1 MPYAL
6 CFLLF
11 MLGLYC
17 AVVKKNMVKIVIG
30 IMVMEY
36 AVNLFLIMLG
46 YRFGGSAPIID
57 RSQLE
62 AGQVAASFIN
72 NSVDPLP
79 QALVLT
85 AIVISLGSLALMI
98 SICVRTYEKY
108 GTFDIT
114 QIRRLKGCPMF
125 GRKGKVAATFLANLV
140 TIFLLV
146 SAVASIGKS
155 EVYEIGKWSIP
166 LGINLVLD
174 GLSSLMLLAISVV
187 SAAAMLFSARY
198 MEQYTAKAKYLSLFL
213 LMVAGMNGVV
223 LSGDIFNLFVFLE
236 IASLASYA
244 LVGFGCEH
252 EELEALFVLFAVA
265 LVYGNTG
272 TLNMAYISEAIQYSG
287 MNAGLDFA
295 LALFIVGFGLKA
307 ALVPFHA
314 WLPDAHPS
322 APAPISAMLSGILI
336 KTLGIYALA
345 RVVFNIFGVS
355 VSVGWLLI
363 VLGLLS
369 MVAGAFL
376 AIGQWDLKR
385 LMAYSS
391 ISQIGYVI
399 LGIGLGATLIARGD
413 NLAWASLAILGGL
426 FHLVNHAVY
435 KSLLFLTSGS
445 VEMSTG
451 TRQLKQ
457 MGGLAEKLPITRT
470 TCTVAS
476 ASIVGI
482 PPFSGFWSKLILVIA
497 AVQAQFY
504 WIAAIIVFVSLCTL
518 IMYFSLLWY
527 FWPAYVCLWDCLC
540 WCPA

>member
-1 MPYAL
+1 MSIPLPVFIAIPL
-6 CFLLF
+6 AIAFLL
-11 MLGLYC
+11 
-17 AVVKKNMVKIVIG
+17 
-30 IMVMEY
+30 
-36 AVNLFLIMLG
+36 
-46 YRFGGSAPIID
+46 
-57 RSQLE
+57 
-62 AGQVAASFIN
+62 
-72 NSVDPLP
+72 
-79 QALVLT
+79 
-85 AIVISLGSLALMI
+85 
-98 SICVRTYEKY
+98 
-108 GTFDIT
+108 
-114 QIRRLKGCPMF
+114 PMF
-125 GRKGKVAATFLANLV
+125 GRKGKGAATVVANMV
-140 TIFLLV
+140 TISLLV
-146 SAVASIGKS
+146 LSVASVVELSFSG
-155 EVYEIGKWSIP
+155 EQLCVYKMGKWPIP

-174 GLSSLMLLAISVV
+174 GLSSLLLLAISVV
-187 SAAAMLFSARY
+187 AAAVMLFSARY

-252 EELEALFVLFAVA
+252 EELEASFKYMVLGSIASIFVLFAVA

-272 TLNMAYISEAIQYSG
+272 TLNMAYISQAIQK
-287 MNAGLDFA
+287 AGGLNPGLAFA
-295 LALFIVGFGLKA
+295 LALFVVGFGLKA

-322 APAPISAMLSGILI
+322 APAPISAMLSGLLI
-336 KTLGIYALA
+336 KTLGVYALA
-345 RVVFNIFGVS
+345 RVVFNVFGVTLPIA
-355 VSVGWLLI
+355 WLLI

-369 MVAGAFL
+369 MVIGAFL

-391 ISQIGYVI
+391 ISQIGYVV
-399 LGIGLGATLIARGD
+399 LGIGLGAILIAKEA

-451 TRQLKQ
+451 TRQMKQ
-457 MGGLAEKLPITRT
+457 MGGLAARLPLTRT

-482 PPFSGFWSKLILVIA
+482 PPFSGFWSKLILVMA
-497 AVQAQFY
+497 AIQAHFY

-518 IMYFSLLWY
+518 IMYLKVQR
-527 FWPAYVCLWDCLC
+527 YVFLGELPENLQNARENKGSMTVAMVFLACLC
-540 WCPA
+540 VLMGLLVIVPGLRDIILEPAVRVLTDGLKYSADVIKF

>member
-1 MPYAL
+1 MRIPLPLFVAVPL
-6 CFLLF
+6 VMAFLL
-11 MLGLYC
+11 
-17 AVVKKNMVKIVIG
+17 
-30 IMVMEY
+30 
-36 AVNLFLIMLG
+36 
-46 YRFGGSAPIID
+46 
-57 RSQLE
+57 
-62 AGQVAASFIN
+62 
-72 NSVDPLP
+72 
-79 QALVLT
+79 
-85 AIVISLGSLALMI
+85 
-98 SICVRTYEKY
+98 
-108 GTFDIT
+108 
-114 QIRRLKGCPMF
+114 PMF
-125 GRKGKVAATFLANLV
+125 GRKGKAAATVLANLV
-140 TIFLLV
+140 TISLLV
-146 SAVASIGKS
+146 FAVASIGKT

-174 GLSSLMLLAISVV
+174 GLSSLLLLAISVV
-187 SAAAMLFSARY
+187 SAAAMLFSVRY
-198 MEQYTAKAKYLSLFL
+198 MEQYTAKPKYLSLFL

-252 EELEALFVLFAVA
+252 EELEASFKYMVLGTIASIFILFAIA
-265 LVYGNTG
+265 LIYGNTG
-272 TLNMAYISEAIQYSG
+272 TLNMAYISQTIQNSG
-287 MNAGLDFA
+287 LNLGLKFA
-295 LALFIVGFGLKA
+295 LAMFIVGFGLKA

-336 KTLGIYALA
+336 KTLGVYALA

-355 VSVGWLLI
+355 VTIGWLLI

-376 AIGQWDLKR
+376 AVGQWDLKR

-399 LGIGLGATLIARGD
+399 LGIGLGGLIIARAGND
-413 NLAWASLAILGGL
+413 INAEQLTWASLAILGGL
-426 FHLVNHAVY
+426 FHLINHAVY

-445 VEMSTG
+445 VEMATG

-457 MGGLAEKLPITRT
+457 MGGLAEKLPLTRA
-470 TCTVAS
+470 TCTIAS

-482 PPFSGFWSKLILVIA
+482 PPFSGFWSKLILIIA

-518 IMYFSLLWY
+518 IMYLKVQR
-527 FWPAYVCLWDCLC
+527 YVFLGELPENLQQVKENKGSMLIAMVFLACLC
-540 WCPA
+540 VLMGLLVLVPGLKQAVLDPAVKVLTDGVRYSANVIGM

>member
-1 MPYAL
+1 MRIPLPLFIAVPL
-6 CFLLF
+6 VMAFLL
-11 MLGLYC
+11 
-17 AVVKKNMVKIVIG
+17 
-30 IMVMEY
+30 
-36 AVNLFLIMLG
+36 
-46 YRFGGSAPIID
+46 
-57 RSQLE
+57 
-62 AGQVAASFIN
+62 
-72 NSVDPLP
+72 
-79 QALVLT
+79 
-85 AIVISLGSLALMI
+85 
-98 SICVRTYEKY
+98 
-108 GTFDIT
+108 
-114 QIRRLKGCPMF
+114 PMF
-125 GRKGKVAATFLANLV
+125 GRKGKTAATVLANLV
-140 TIFLLV
+140 TVSLLV
-146 SAVASIGKS
+146 FAVASIGKT

-174 GLSSLMLLAISVV
+174 GLSSLLLLAISVV

-198 MEQYTAKAKYLSLFL
+198 MEQYTAKPKYLSLFL

-236 IASLASYA
+236 IASLASFKYMVLGTIA
-244 LVGFGCEH
+244 SIFI
-252 EELEALFVLFAVA
+252 LFAVA

-272 TLNMAYISEAIQYSG
+272 TLNMAYISEAIQDSG
-287 MNAGLDFA
+287 LNAGLKFA

-336 KTLGIYALA
+336 KTLGVYALA
-345 RVVFNIFGVS
+345 RVLFNVFGVS
-355 VSVGWLLI
+355 VSIGWLLI

-399 LGIGLGATLIARGD
+399 LGIGLGATLIARGA
-413 NLAWASLAILGGL
+413 NIAWASLAILGGL

-445 VEMSTG
+445 VEMATG
-451 TRQLKQ
+451 TRQMKQ
-457 MGGLAEKLPITRT
+457 MGGLAEKLPLTRA

-518 IMYFSLLWY
+518 IMYLKVQR
-527 FWPAYVCLWDCLC
+527 YVFLGELPENLQQAKESKGSMLVAMVFLACLC
-540 WCPA
+540 ALMGLLVLVPGLKQAILDPAVKVLTDGLRYSANVIGM

>member
-1 MPYAL
+1 MSIPLPLFIAVPL
-6 CFLLF
+6 VIAFLL
-11 MLGLYC
+11 
-17 AVVKKNMVKIVIG
+17 
-30 IMVMEY
+30 
-36 AVNLFLIMLG
+36 
-46 YRFGGSAPIID
+46 
-57 RSQLE
+57 
-62 AGQVAASFIN
+62 
-72 NSVDPLP
+72 PL
-79 QALVLT
+79 
-85 AIVISLGSLALMI
+85 
-98 SICVRTYEKY
+98 
-108 GTFDIT
+108 
-114 QIRRLKGCPMF
+114 F
-125 GRKGKVAATFLANLV
+125 GRKGKAAATLLANLV
-140 TIFLLV
+140 TVTLLV
-146 SAVASIGKS
+146 FAVASIGKS

-174 GLSSLMLLAISVV
+174 GLSSLLLLAISVV
-187 SAAAMLFSARY
+187 SAAAMLFSVRY

-252 EELEALFVLFAVA
+252 EELEASFKYMVLGSIGSIFVLFAVA

-322 APAPISAMLSGILI
+322 APAPISAMLSGVLI
-336 KTLGIYALA
+336 KSLGIYALA
-345 RVVFNIFGVS
+345 RVVFNVFGVS
-355 VSVGWLLI
+355 VSIGWLLI

-369 MVAGAFL
+369 MIAGAFL

-445 VEMSTG
+445 VEMTTG
-451 TRQLKQ
+451 TRQMRQ

-482 PPFSGFWSKLILVIA
+482 PPFSGFWSKLILIIA

-518 IMYFSLLWY
+518 IMYLKVQR
-527 FWPAYVCLWDCLC
+527 YVFLGELPENLRQAKENKGSMLVAMVFLACLC
-540 WCPA
+540 VLMGLLVLVPDLKRAILDPAVKVLTDGLNYSVDVKGM